1 MNPVRVLMTAGEAS
15 ADKHAALLI
24 RALKDRLGQA
34 EFYGLGGPE
43 MVKEGFE
50 ARYPMTDVAVMGFSD
65 VLPKLMR
72 ILSISWGLKR
82 FMRTRRP
89 DIFIPVDL
97 PDFNMHLARYAHRR
111 GIKVLYYIAP
121 QAWAWRRR
129 RAATLARITDGLGVI
144 FPFEEEFFK
153 GYGVNARYVG
163 HPVLEHAPLVE
174 DVVWPPKRVAIL
186 PGSRWDEIVRML
198 PVMLEA
204 KRQIAPRHK
213 DLRWFLPVAPGQD
226 AQRIRAM
233 VDPDIILT
241 ETLPKADLAM
251 VKSGTACF
259 EMALKGVPEV
269 ICYTTSAFNYKLAK
283 SFITIDHIGM
293 PNIAAGRTLAPELIQ
308 DSFTSHNLAFLMLR
322 YINDKTLYQETRGA
336 FLQLRATLGGKKASH
351 EVAQWAQSLL

>member
-50 ARYPMTDVAVMGFSD
+50 ARYPMTALSVMGFSA
-65 VLPKLMR
+65 VLPKLLR
-72 ILSISWGLKR
+72 ILCISWGLKR
-82 FMRTRRP
+82 LMRTYRP

-97 PDFNMHLARYAHRR
+97 PDFNMHLAAYARR
-111 GIKVLYYIAP
+111 RDITVLYYIAP
-121 QAWAWRRR
+121 QAWAWRRGRAR
-129 RAATLARITDGLGVI
+129 RLARITDGLGVI
-144 FPFEEEFFK
+144 FPFEEDFFK
-153 GYGVNARYVG
+153 RYGVNARYVG
-163 HPVLEHAPLVE
+163 HPALEHAPLVE
-174 DVVWPPKRVAIL
+174 DVVWPPKRIAML
-186 PGSRWDEIVRML
+186 PGSRWDEITRML

-213 DLRWFLPVAPGQD
+213 DLRWFLPVAPGLD
-226 AQRIRAM
+226 AERIRAM

-241 ETLPKADLAM
+241 EGLPRADLAM

-269 ICYTTSAFNYKLAK
+269 ICYTTSAFNYRLAK
-283 SFITIDHIGM
+283 AFLTIDHIGM
-293 PNIAAGRTLAPELIQ
+293 PNIAAGKTVAPELIQ
-308 DSFTSHNLAFLMLR
+308 ETFTGNNLAFLMLR
-322 YINDKTLYQETRGA
+322 YINDKTLYQETRAA
-336 FLQLRATLGGKKASH
+336 FLALRATLGGKKASH
-351 EVAQWAQSLL
+351 EVAQWAKSLL

>member
-24 RALKDRLGQA
+24 RALKDQLGPA

-43 MVKEGFE
+43 MVKEGFD
-50 ARYPMTDVAVMGFSD
+50 ARWPMSALSVMGFSD
-65 VLPKLMR
+65 VAPKLLK
-72 ILSISWGLKR
+72 IIGVYWGLKR
-82 FMRTRRP
+82 LMRTRCP

-97 PDFNMHLARYAHRR
+97 PDFNMPLAAHAHRR
-111 GIKVLYYIAP
+111 DIKVLYYIAP

-129 RAATLARITDGLGVI
+129 RARRLGRITDGLAVI
-144 FPFEEEFFK
+144 FPFEEDFFK
-153 GYGVNARYVG
+153 GSGVNARYVG
-163 HPVLEHAPLVE
+163 HPALEHAPLIE
-174 DVVWPPKRVAIL
+174 EALWPPKRIAML
-186 PGSRWDEIVRML
+186 PGSRWDEITRML

-213 DLRWFLPVAPGQD
+213 DLRWFLPVAPGLD
-226 AQRIRAM
+226 AGRIRAM

-241 ETLPKADLAM
+241 ESLPKADLAM

-269 ICYTTSAFNYKLAK
+269 ICYTTSAFNYRLAK
-283 SFITIDHIGM
+283 TFISIDHIGM
-293 PNIAAGRTLAPELIQ
+293 PNIAAGKTVAPELIQ
-308 DSFTSHNLAFLMLR
+308 EAFTGNNLAFLMLR

-351 EVAQWAQSLL
+351 EVALWAQSLL

>member
-24 RALKDRLGQA
+24 RALRDQLGPA

-43 MVKEGFE
+43 MVREGFE
-50 ARYPMTDVAVMGFSD
+50 ASYPMTALSVMGFSD
-65 VLPKLMR
+65 VAPKLLR
-72 ILSISWGLKR
+72 ILGVYWGLKR
-82 FMRTRRP
+82 LMRTRRP

-97 PDFNMHLARYAHRR
+97 PDFNMRLSASAHAR
-111 GIKVLYYIAP
+111 GIRVLYYIAP
-121 QAWAWRRR
+121 QAWAWRRGRAR
-129 RAATLARITDGLGVI
+129 RLARITDGLGVI
-144 FPFEEEFFK
+144 FPFEEDFFK

-163 HPVLEHAPLVE
+163 HPALERAPLIE
-174 DVVWPPKRVAIL
+174 DALWPPKRIAIL
-186 PGSRWDEIVRML
+186 PGSRWDEIKRML

-213 DLRWFLPVAPGQD
+213 DLRWYLPVAPGLD
-226 AQRIRAM
+226 AMRIRAL

-241 ETLPKADLAM
+241 ESLPKADLAM

-269 ICYTTSAFNYKLAK
+269 ICYTTSGMNYRLAK
-283 SFITIDHIGM
+283 AFIAVDHIGM

-308 DSFTSHNLAFLMLR
+308 DGFTGQNLAFLMLR

-336 FLQLRATLGGKKASH
+336 FLQLRAALGGKKASK
-351 EVAQWAQSLL
+351 EVAQWVKSLL

>member
-1 MNPVRVLMTAGEAS
+1 MMTAGEAS
-15 ADKHAALLI
+15 ADRHAALLI
-24 RALKDRLGQA
+24 RALKDRLGPA

-43 MVKEGFE
+43 MVREGFE
-50 ARYPMTDVAVMGFSD
+50 ALYPMTHLSVMGFSD
-65 VLPKLMR
+65 VAPKLLR
-72 ILSISWGLKR
+72 IIGVYWGLKR
-82 FMRTRRP
+82 LMRTRRP

-97 PDFNMHLARYAHRR
+97 PDFNMRLSERAHAK

-129 RAATLARITDGLGVI
+129 RAATLARITNGLGVI
-144 FPFEEEFFK
+144 FPFEEDFFK

-174 DVVWPPKRVAIL
+174 DVVWPPKRVAML
-186 PGSRWDEIVRML
+186 PGSRWDEIKRML

-241 ETLPKADLAM
+241 ESLPKADLAM

-283 SFITIDHIGM
+283 AFITIDHIGM